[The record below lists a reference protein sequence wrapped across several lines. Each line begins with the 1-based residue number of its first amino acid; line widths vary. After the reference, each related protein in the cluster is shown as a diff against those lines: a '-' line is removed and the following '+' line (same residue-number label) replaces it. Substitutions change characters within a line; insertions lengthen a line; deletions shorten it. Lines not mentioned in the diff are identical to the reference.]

1 MNGAVFWFAVAIFR
15 LMPAAQS
22 CCSEKL
28 LWAPEDLTKG
38 ASFEDPK
45 IPVLE
50 YQAGGEAYGS
60 RRSATFRNRS
70 MQRRLGPL
78 PHPVTGTHAP
88 SSPHIPGLRTCFRD
102 IYIERDRERGRGRDR
117 EREGERERQRERE
130 REREKKRESN
140 CLLYTSPSPR
150 DLSTSR
156 MPSSA

>member
-1 MNGAVFWFAVAIFR
+1 MAIHFKQRSKVGEKAIAEAGFSLGDGHSTSVEYERKTLVNGAVFWFAVAIFR

-38 ASFEDPK
+38 ASSEDPK

-50 YQAGGEAYGS
+50 YRDGGEAYGS

-78 PHPVTGTHAP
+78 PHPVSGTHAQAAP
-88 SSPHIPGLRTCFRD
+88 TYRGCERVSEIYMYLSLIHI
-102 IYIERDRERGRGRDR
+102 
-117 EREGERERQRERE
+117 
-130 REREKKRESN
+130 
-140 CLLYTSPSPR
+140 
-150 DLSTSR
+150 
-156 MPSSA
+156 

>member
-1 MNGAVFWFAVAIFR
+1 MAIHFKQHSKVGEKAIAEAGFSLGDGHSTSVEYERKTLVNGAVFWFAVAIFR

-38 ASFEDPK
+38 ASSEDPK

-50 YQAGGEAYGS
+50 YRDGGEAYGS

-102 IYIERDRERGRGRDR
+102 IYIYVY
-117 EREGERERQRERE
+117 
-130 REREKKRESN
+130 
-140 CLLYTSPSPR
+140 LFIY
-150 DLSTSR
+150 
-156 MPSSA
+156 

>member
-28 LWAPEDLTKG
+28 LWASEDLTKG
-38 ASFEDPK
+38 ASSEDPQ

-50 YQAGGEAYGS
+50 YRDGGEAYGS

-78 PHPVTGTHAP
+78 PHPVTGNHAP

-102 IYIERDRERGRGRDR
+102 IYVYTLPQRYRAFAFGPTLDQTTACDGATASWWTYDRETGATRICEDDR
-117 EREGERERQRERE
+117 VDPFRVM
-130 REREKKRESN
+130 KV
-140 CLLYTSPSPR
+140 
-150 DLSTSR
+150 
-156 MPSSA
+156 

>member
-1 MNGAVFWFAVAIFR
+1 MAIHFKQHSKVGEKAIAEAGFSLGDGHSTSVEYERKTLVNVAVFWFAVAIFR

-38 ASFEDPK
+38 ASSEDPK

-50 YQAGGEAYGS
+50 YRDGGEAYGS

-78 PHPVTGTHAP
+78 PQGH
-88 SSPHIPGLRTCFRD
+88 F
-102 IYIERDRERGRGRDR
+102 
-117 EREGERERQRERE
+117 
-130 REREKKRESN
+130 KR
-140 CLLYTSPSPR
+140 
-150 DLSTSR
+150 
-156 MPSSA
+156 